1 MRSGENDGR
10 GATQMSNHVMDAD
23 DQRQLMMRFS
33 HAVREG
39 NRAIINAMI
48 PEISLDDLAP
58 VIALLARIRG
68 GYLRQLLEITE
79 GAGEGLPRAEEIEK
93 LSQLRSTYEEMSTAT
108 QALEVALERGY
119 LDIKQ

>member
-1 MRSGENDGR
+1 
-10 GATQMSNHVMDAD
+10 MDAD

-33 HAVREG
+33 HAVRAG